1 MLIIVA
7 AVVLI
12 IVAAVVLKVAAV
24 VLKVAAVVLKKEH
37 RPLEFVVRGQCT
49 IKTTQNTHTNKATHL
64 HASTREG

>member
-1 MLIIVA
+1 MA

-12 IVAAVVLKVAAV
+12 IVAAV

-49 IKTTQNTHTNKATHL
+49 IKTIQNTHTNKATHL

>member
-1 MLIIVA
+1 M
-7 AVVLI
+7 LI

-49 IKTTQNTHTNKATHL
+49 IKTIQNTHTNKATHL